1 MKSKQMTAV
10 GKEFISCG
18 QDRNWPLD
26 NGLQEI
32 LNGPPLQSMH
42 N

>member
-1 MKSKQMTAV
+1 MKSMQMTAV

-18 QDRNWPLD
+18 QVRIWPLD

-32 LNGPPLQSMH
+32 LKWVTITVNA
-42 N
+42 